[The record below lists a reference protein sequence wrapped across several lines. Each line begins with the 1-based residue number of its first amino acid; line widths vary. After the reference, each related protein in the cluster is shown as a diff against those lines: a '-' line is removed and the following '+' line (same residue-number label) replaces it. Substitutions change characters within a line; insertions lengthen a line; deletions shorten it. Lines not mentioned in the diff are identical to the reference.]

1 MKEDQLIEHIII
13 VWRHFLWNEKMYR
26 KTLFFEKE
34 NSREMKWLAYVFFFF
49 VLKKESAN
57 ESLLEFVILFLIKFF
72 VFSFVKLGSEL
83 AFFI

>member
-1 MKEDQLIEHIII
+1 MISLG
-13 VWRHFLWNEKMYR
+13 
-26 KTLFFEKE
+26 
-34 NSREMKWLAYVFFFF
+34 FF
-49 VLKKESAN
+49 VLKKGRAN